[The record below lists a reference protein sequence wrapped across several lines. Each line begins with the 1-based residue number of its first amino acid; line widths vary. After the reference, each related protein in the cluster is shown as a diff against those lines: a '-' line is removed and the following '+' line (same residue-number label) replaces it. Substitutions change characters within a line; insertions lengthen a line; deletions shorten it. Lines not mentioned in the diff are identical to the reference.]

1 MQTRSGRT
9 MNSDSNDGYQECN
22 SQPFNPVFPEEK
34 DCIKNTYDKYNDM
47 TDVMN
52 RYQCCNYFSTIIK
65 FTFVVCFLS
74 VLHWTLVTLYISW
87 CYKPGVWGA
96 VTNIFTVGSPIC
108 LALNRIQSLI
118 SDHFIG
124 LFVSSIIGF
133 NTALQTLFR
142 F

>member
-1 MQTRSGRT
+1 MQTRSGR
-9 MNSDSNDGYQECN
+9 SVSSSNNGSYHECN
-22 SQPFNPVFPEEK
+22 SETFNPTFPDEETN
-34 DCIKNTYDKYNDM
+34 CIKDNYKKYNDNVRN
-47 TDVMN
+47 TV
-52 RYQCCNYFSTIIK
+52 CCNYFSTIMK
-65 FTFVVCFLS
+65 FTAIVCFLS
-74 VLHWTLVTLYISW
+74 IIHWTLVTLYITW
-87 CYKPGVWGA
+87 CYKPGFWGA

>member
-1 MQTRSGRT
+1 MSKKNTIH
-9 MNSDSNDGYQECN
+9 
-22 SQPFNPVFPEEK
+22 EK
-34 DCIKNTYDKYNDM
+34 NCIKNTYDKYNDM
-47 TDVMN
+47 TDTMN
-52 RYQCCNYFSTIIK
+52 SYQCCNYFSTIMK
-65 FTFVVCFLS
+65 FTFIVCFLS

-87 CYKPGVWGA
+87 CYKPGLWGA

-124 LFVSSIIGF
+124 LFISSIIGF